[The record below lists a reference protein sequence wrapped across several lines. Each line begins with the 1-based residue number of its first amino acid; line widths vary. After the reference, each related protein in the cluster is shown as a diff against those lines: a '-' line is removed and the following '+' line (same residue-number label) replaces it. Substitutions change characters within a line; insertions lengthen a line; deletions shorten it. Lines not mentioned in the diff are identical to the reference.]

1 MVKFTLMKN
10 TRILF
15 LLLMMLCFSSCVDI
29 EERYDFKE
37 DGSVKVVYGFDMSRA
52 VSVLM
57 NLMTDSVRET
67 PQFGMAKDTSLNF
80 YSALPDSTQLKMT
93 PDEVKMAQGSE
104 LSVKMNLAKNIMKV
118 NVNHLAKNSDEL
130 EYYLQHI
137 SKISLGNHVNN
148 VAKNNTNIKSFD
160 AQQLV
165 AGQDYY
171 DYDVTPHKFYRIIN
185 KDKFNAF
192 LKKTSSTFTMAKAML
207 IDMPYKLVLNF
218 SKPVKKVVNPR
229 AILSPDKKTV
239 TIMADMN
246 DVIKDPSLMNIKID
260 F

>member
-1 MVKFTLMKN
+1 MKK
-10 TRILF
+10 LY
-15 LLLMMLCFSSCVDI
+15 LLLVYIMLCFSACVDI

-37 DGSVKVVYGFDMSRA
+37 DGSVNVIHGFDMSRA

-67 PQFGMAKDTSLNF
+67 PQFGMVKDTTLNF

-93 PDEVKMAQGSE
+93 SDEVKIAQGSE
-104 LSVKMNLAKNIMKV
+104 LAVKMDLTKNIMKV

-130 EYYLQHI
+130 EYYLEHI
-137 SKISLGNHVNN
+137 SKISLGNPVNN
-148 VAKNNTNIKSFD
+148 VAKNNKSIKSFD

-171 DYDVTPHKFYRIIN
+171 DYDVSPHKFYRIID

-192 LKKTSSTFTMAKAML
+192 LKKTGSTFAMAKAML
-207 IDMPYKLVLNF
+207 IEMPYKLVLTF

-239 TIMADMN
+239 TVIADMN
-246 DVIKDPSLMNIKID
+246 EVIKDPSLMNIKVD

>member
-1 MVKFTLMKN
+1 MKN
-10 TRILF
+10 PRILF
-15 LLLMMLCFSSCVDI
+15 LLLMMFCFSSCVDI

-57 NLMTDSVRET
+57 NLMTDSVRQT
-67 PQFGMAKDTSLNF
+67 PQFAMAKDTTLNF

-93 PDEVKMAQGSE
+93 PDEVKIAQGSE
-104 LSVKMNLAKNIMKV
+104 LAVKMDLTKNIMRV
-118 NVNHLAKNSDEL
+118 NVNHLAKNTDEL
-130 EYYLQHI
+130 EYYLKHI
-137 SKISLGNHVNN
+137 SKISLSNPVSK
-148 VAKNNTNIKSFD
+148 VAKNDKSVQSFD

-171 DYDVTPHKFYRIIN
+171 DYDVTPHKFYRIID

-192 LKKTSSTFTMAKAML
+192 LKKTGSTFAMAKAML

-218 SKPVKKVVNPR
+218 SKPVKKVVNPH

-239 TIMADMN
+239 TILADMN